1 MQMALVKKDYR
12 KPISK
17 LSVVRNFRR
26 VIEARD
32 ISLMK
37 RELYQF
43 LNLYCGFIAHYDING
58 FKAVYTPPKEFAEVF
73 IRHFDCKHQYFN
85 GFYPCHEEPY
95 KDTGFRKA
103 EIKEQFNRIVE
114 IHKGSI
120 GKWAENRQR
129 NERFNAYKMLKEEFG
144 GTLKGLKINCEACK
158 NEYEVNVLKE
168 GENFMDFGI
177 VCCLFCGQQIKLY

>member
-17 LSVVRNFRR
+17 LFVVRNFRQ
-26 VIEARD
+26 VIETHD

-58 FKAVYTPPKEFAEVF
+58 FKAGYTPPKEFAEVF
-73 IRHFDCKHQYFN
+73 IRHFDCEHQYFD
-85 GFYPCHEEPY
+85 GVYSCHQEPY
-95 KDTGFRKA
+95 KETGYTKA
-103 EIKEQFNRIVE
+103 EIKQEFNRIVE

-120 GKWAENRQR
+120 GKWAENRQKD
-129 NERFNAYKMLKEEFG
+129 ERFNVYKMLNEEFQ
-144 GTLKGLKINCEACK
+144 GTLKGLKIKCEAC
-158 NEYEVNVLKE
+158 
-168 GENFMDFGI
+168 
-177 VCCLFCGQQIKLY
+177 